1 MNINLTLIGQTLTF
15 IVFVWFCMKF
25 VWPPIMN
32 ALNERKKKIA
42 DGLAAAERGA
52 HEKEL
57 AEKKAAEVLHEA
69 KQQAQDIINQAQK
82 RASEIVEESKE
93 TARAEGERII
103 ATANAE
109 IEQEVNRA
117 REELRGQVASLAVAG
132 AGKILKREIDA
143 KANEDLLKD
152 LVAQI

>member
-1 MNINLTLIGQTLTF
+1 MNINLTLIGQTFTF
-15 IVFVWFCMKF
+15 IVFVLFTMKF
-25 VWPPIMN
+25 VWPPIMQ

-69 KQQAQDIINQAQK
+69 RQQAQDIINQAQK

-103 ATANAE
+103 VAANAE